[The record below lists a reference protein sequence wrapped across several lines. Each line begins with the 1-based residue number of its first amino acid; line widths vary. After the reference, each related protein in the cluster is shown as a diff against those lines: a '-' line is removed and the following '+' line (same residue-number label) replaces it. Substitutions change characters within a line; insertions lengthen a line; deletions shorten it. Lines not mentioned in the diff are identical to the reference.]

1 MRLKPQTA
9 GQSLRSVL
17 ILFAIVGNLV
27 FSVVFVMSMGAHV
40 AQTGTD
46 IEQTAEKNTNLSSCR
61 WNYSKAAAKVSK
73 RYSSTF
79 SPH

>member
-17 ILFAIVGNLV
+17 ILFAILGNLI

-40 AQTGTD
+40 AQAGTD
-46 IEQTAEKNTNLSSCR
+46 IEQTAEKNTKPATEQKIVTLAQIN
-61 WNYSKAAAKVSK
+61 
-73 RYSSTF
+73 
-79 SPH
+79 

>member
-9 GQSLRSVL
+9 GHSLRSVL

-40 AQTGTD
+40 AQTETG
-46 IEQTAEKNTNLSSCR
+46 IEQTVEKD
-61 WNYSKAAAKVSK
+61 SKAATEQKIVTLAQIN
-73 RYSSTF
+73 
-79 SPH
+79 